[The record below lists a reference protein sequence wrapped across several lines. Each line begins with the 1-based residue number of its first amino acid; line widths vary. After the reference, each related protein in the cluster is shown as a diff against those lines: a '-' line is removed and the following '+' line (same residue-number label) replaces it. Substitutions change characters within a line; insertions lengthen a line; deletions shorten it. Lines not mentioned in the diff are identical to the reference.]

1 MSLSMSNKV
10 ISYDLFLPKNSCVE
24 DGEHI
29 LPIRFIGFYK
39 SLEYTN
45 VKLRSLNTKDFEHGW
60 C

>member
-1 MSLSMSNKV
+1 MNF
-10 ISYDLFLPKNSCVE
+10 LFRKTYVE

-45 VKLRSLNTKDFEHGW
+45 VKLRSLNTKDFEHGR
-60 C
+60 CLC